1 MKEIGITELREKY
14 KSAKAGYNKYCNVNT
29 SNAREKEYKELAMNF
44 LREHYAKVED
54 TGNSF
59 SNYLGEDFS
68 CWDENGNKVAVDQK
82 TCVNCEKLQVLVDA
96 WKKVDKY
103 DKEYLVFALDTKVTE
118 AFLFINKSV
127 IALVDFDVV
136 YKKTKE
142 VPKSE
147 CFFMAADYYQTTK
160 KAVITLEVKD
170 CIFVKRRKSN
180 N

>member
-1 MKEIGITELREKY
+1 MKEITELREKY
-14 KSAKAGYNKYCNVNT
+14 KAAKAGYNKYAGINT
-29 SNAREKEYKELAMNF
+29 SNAREREYAELSENF
-44 LREHYAKVED
+44 LKEHFAEVKK
-54 TGNSF
+54 TGNSW
-59 SNYLGEDFS
+59 SNYLGIDWL
-68 CWDENGNKVAVDQK
+68 CWDGNGNVTTVDQK

-103 DKEYLVFALDTKVTE
+103 DKEYLVFALDTKVNE

-147 CFFMAADYYQTTK
+147 CFFMAADYYQTTL

-170 CIFVKRRKSN
+170 CIFVKRRKN